1 MLERGP
7 LQDLAALFKVLSDPM
22 RVQLIN
28 LLAEDEL
35 CVCDMAELLG
45 AGQSAVSNH
54 LRVLRAAKLV
64 QTRRE
69 GKLIH
74 YSLDSQCLAK
84 LLAVGVAHVTPKE
97 RIHP

>member
-1 MLERGP
+1 MLDRGS
-7 LQDLAALFKVLSDPM
+7 LHDLAALFKVLSDPM
-22 RVQLIN
+22 RLQLIN

-35 CVCDMAELLG
+35 CVCDLSELLG

-69 GKLIH
+69 GKLIF
-74 YSLDSQCLAK
+74 YSLDSQCLVK
-84 LLAVGVAHVTPKE
+84 LLAVGVAQISSTE
-97 RIHP
+97 RTQA